1 LILGVFFGVKLSHE
15 DKAEIECVRAV
26 AMATN
31 FGTKIAIT
39 GFVKDSD

>member
-1 LILGVFFGVKLSHE
+1 MGGFSGVKLSDE
-15 DKAEIECVRAV
+15 VTADFEVLTDV

-39 GFVKDSD
+39 GFV